1 LASSPETTLD
11 LDWDLINHLPL
22 PESVDR
28 LRAERV
34 RVDLIE
40 DDYTVQVYEWVM
52 AFVRKHGSTPTAAV
66 LEDQFEDLGLE
77 PPQTVIDDLIGRLR
91 LRYVKNQGRE
101 ALDTLVE
108 EYTTR
113 PDELIGKMAE
123 VTRELEDHV
132 RPRGDLYSVDD
143 VDRMLAQYDRDQARG
158 RGASFGYEELD
169 DHFHGQRG
177 VTFMLGP
184 PKSMKSWFTTRAV
197 IANVAEGRRCAFFSL
212 ELPAF
217 EADARIR
224 CMAAGIPWWKYLK
237 GALSKNDREVLTDV
251 SEAMT
256 DAGLY
261 HVYHPE
267 HGERQI
273 DMMIETA
280 KQMDAEVLFLDQLQY
295 VETAT
300 GRSVG
305 AKNDTGDYWEVCNRL
320 RDLSDEIPIW
330 VVHQFN
336 RTVQSAEEMPVMQ
349 QIKGS
354 AAIEETATTAL
365 GLWANKDMR
374 SSNVVQMGTLASR
387 NYEWLTWAFNVNF
400 NRDCSIDY
408 AGLVTE

>member
-1 LASSPETTLD
+1 
-11 LDWDLINHLPL
+11 
-22 PESVDR
+22 
-28 LRAERV
+28 
-34 RVDLIE
+34 
-40 DDYTVQVYEWVM
+40 
-52 AFVRKHGSTPTAAV
+52 
-66 LEDQFEDLGLE
+66 
-77 PPQTVIDDLIGRLR
+77 
-91 LRYVKNQGRE
+91 
-101 ALDTLVE
+101 
-108 EYTTR
+108 
-113 PDELIGKMAE
+113 
-123 VTRELEDHV
+123 
-132 RPRGDLYSVDD
+132 
-143 VDRMLAQYDRDQARG
+143 
-158 RGASFGYEELD
+158 
-169 DHFHGQRG
+169 
-177 VTFMLGP
+177 
-184 PKSMKSWFTTRAV
+184 
-197 IANVAEGRRCAFFSL
+197 
-212 ELPAF
+212 
-217 EADARIR
+217 
-224 CMAAGIPWWKYLK
+224 MAAGIPWWKYLK